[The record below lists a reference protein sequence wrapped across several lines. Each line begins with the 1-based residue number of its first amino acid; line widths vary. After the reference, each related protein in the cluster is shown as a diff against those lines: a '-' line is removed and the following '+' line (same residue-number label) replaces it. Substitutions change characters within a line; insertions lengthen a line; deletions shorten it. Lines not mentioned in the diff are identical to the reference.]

1 MMNILSKPVRS
12 CTQVICNRQ
21 KKKNSHTKQSIVVA
35 PVYRLEYQLY
45 KNLPNFTGVYV
56 IFQISILAD
65 LFHLWGMKKNTS
77 VVAKAQL

>member
-1 MMNILSKPVRS
+1 M
-12 CTQVICNRQ
+12 
-21 KKKNSHTKQSIVVA
+21 A
-35 PVYRLEYQLY
+35 PVYQLEYQLY

-77 VVAKAQL
+77 VVAKAQLDEGGSESRGTNKIKFTSL